1 MFSCLFLFQLCI
13 ILYLCTMKLKMLN
26 YMFSLLALLMLVAC
40 GETRRGISSGHG
52 EAYDSVLVINE
63 VMANNRTGLCDE
75 SGEPA
80 EWVEIKRL
88 AANGEQLAIDGFTLV
103 VRKKNG
109 KETTSSI
116 RMEQGE
122 HLAVCF
128 LKLPKKGAC
137 LQLLSPDGDVV
148 SEVEYPALAPD
159 EAYARCD
166 DGAYEVTRWQ
176 SPGFE
181 NDAEGYESYCRQT
194 DELRNS
200 PLLIWEVFSRAEK
213 RKDCWVE
220 LKNVSN
226 DTIDLTGFSIGK
238 DMKKLTKVTEL
249 VVSPKAKKV
258 AVEQLL
264 PGQMMVVPLKLGDA
278 ETVVLAGNGKFVDGV
293 CTKPTYMGTSVG
305 RTNGGNGFYYFALA
319 TRGGE
324 NTTHP
329 FRYIAKA
336 PLISPQV
343 AKTASRA
350 GQQLISAVADS
361 RVIHFTL
368 DGSEPSASS
377 PVWNDLLT
385 ISQTTIVRAFAEGD
399 SMTMRSAVTTKTFL
413 MDEPHTLPVVN
424 ITIDEADLYDY
435 NRGIYA
441 DGPGYTAAWPH
452 KGANF
457 WKSWTKKAHVEYGD
471 VSTDCGFKIFGGFS
485 RYEAKKSFTVKFQN
499 NYGNSHFTSDFFGT
513 GDPVELNDLV
523 LRSGS
528 QDWNRCMVRD
538 EFFTSLMA
546 AQCPTLLIQDYRPVA
561 LYINGGYFG
570 LYYLREKID
579 KHFVARKLGVTED
592 SITIIASSQYLEEGT
607 KAEFNSLMTYIRSH
621 DMTDKESYEYVRER
635 VDLQGLIDFKL
646 GEIYSGNTDVGNIR
660 MVRSSDADC
669 DGRWYFVF
677 YDIDASWVGDK
688 PTASYY
694 LRCGSDAQQGGLHNR
709 MINSLLANE
718 EFRRLFM
725 ERLSLHMHKTFSPK
739 NATAVFDALVTSIR
753 PEMERNCERWPQLSY
768 KQWEKNIEAF
778 RARFADRHLIV
789 LNDLRRLLAITP
801 EEDKQYFSD
810 L

>member
-1 MFSCLFLFQLCI
+1 
-13 ILYLCTMKLKMLN
+13 MKLNDLKYLLL
-26 YMFSLLALLMLVAC
+26 SLLALLMLMAC
-40 GETRRGISSGHG
+40 GETRKGTVFGFGHGG
-52 EAYDSVLVINE
+52 EAYDSLLVINE

-88 AANGEQLAIDGFTLV
+88 AANGEQLAIDGFMLAV
-103 VRKKNG
+103 KKNNG
-109 KETTSSI
+109 KVSTFPITWK
-116 RMEQGE
+116 QGE
-122 HLAVCF
+122 EMAIVF

-148 SEVEYPALAPD
+148 SEVEYPALAAD

-166 DGAYEVTRWQ
+166 DGTYEVTRWQ

-181 NDAEGYESYCRQT
+181 NDAEGYESYCRQI

-226 DTIDLTGFSIGK
+226 DTIDLTGFSLGK

-264 PGQMMVVPLKLGDA
+264 PGQMMVVTLKLGDA
-278 ETVVLAGNGKFVDGV
+278 ETVVLACNGKFVDGV
-293 CTKPTYMGTSVG
+293 CAKSTYMGTSVG
-305 RTNGGNGFYYFALA
+305 RTNDGKGFYFFASA

-324 NTTHP
+324 NKAHP
-329 FRYIAKA
+329 FRYIAQA
-336 PLISPQV
+336 PLISSQGG
-343 AKTASRA
+343 KTASHDAR
-350 GQQLISAVADS
+350 QVISAFADS
-361 RVIHFTL
+361 RVVRYTI
-368 DGSEPSASS
+368 DGSEPLALSDVFPDS
-377 PVWNDLLT
+377 LT
-385 ISQTTIVRAFAEGD
+385 ISQTTVVRAFAEGD
-399 SMTMRSAVTTKTFL
+399 SLTMRSAVTTKTFM

-441 DGPGYTAAWPH
+441 DGPGYTSAWPH
-452 KGANF
+452 LGANY
-457 WKSWTKKAHVEYGD
+457 WKPWTRNAHVEFGD
-471 VSTDCGFKIFGGFS
+471 LSTDCGLKIFGGFS
-485 RYEAKKSFTVKFQN
+485 RYEAKKSFTVKFKN
-499 NYGNSHFTSDFFGT
+499 CYGNSHFTYDFFGT

-546 AQCPTLLIQDYRPVA
+546 PHCPTLLIQAYRPVA

-570 LYYLREKID
+570 LYFLREKID
-579 KHFVARKLGVTED
+579 KHFVARKLGVSED
-592 SITIIASSQYLEEGT
+592 SITIVASSQYLEEGS
-607 KAEFNSLMTYIRSH
+607 KAEYKKLTNYIRSH
-621 DMTDKESYEYVRER
+621 NMAKKECYDYVRER

-660 MVRSSDADC
+660 QVRSDDADC

-677 YDIDASWVGDK
+677 YDLDATWVGNK

-709 MINSLLANE
+709 MINSLLAND
-718 EFRRLFM
+718 EFRKLFM

-739 NATAVFDALVTSIR
+739 NATAVFDALVNTIR

-778 RARFADRHLIV
+778 RARFADRHLTV